1 MEVCM
6 RPIHPPSICSG
17 AVIHTYGLDPG
28 CFRQIRGWAHLF
40 LADQRQQ
47 FTVTFVEQ
55 FHAFVLKGVANL
67 VR

>member
-6 RPIHPPSICSG
+6 RPIHTASICCGAIMYPCGFDSG
-17 AVIHTYGLDPG
+17 CL
-28 CFRQIRGWAHLF
+28 RQTREGTRSF

-55 FHAFVLKGVANL
+55 FYTFVLKGVANL